1 MRLSPNLFGL
11 LGVLSSASGKNHRFL
26 HQLDPIPLQR
36 TTVLLKKPQ
45 MNSLGRT
52 LLRFWNS
59 SIGKKLIV
67 ALTGLMLV
75 GFLLGHMAGNLLVF
89 QGRGAINEYAE
100 FLHHML
106 HGWGIWFARIGL
118 LVAFFLHIFATVS
131 LVRQNRAARDSRYA
145 HEATVQASGSSRIMI
160 WSGLTVLA
168 FVVFHILHFTIR
180 VDPDL
185 ASMKDP
191 VDPSRHDVYG
201 MVIAGFS
208 NPVVVLFYIV
218 AISLLCSHL
227 SHGIASIFQ
236 TLGLRSEKS
245 RAAIR
250 TLGLAISAI
259 LWIGFLSVPFLV
271 ATGVL
276 KDAKGAATHRSPG
289 PSAAERPR

>member
-1 MRLSPNLFGL
+1 
-11 LGVLSSASGKNHRFL
+11 
-26 HQLDPIPLQR
+26 
-36 TTVLLKKPQ
+36 

-67 ALTGLMLV
+67 AVTGLMLV
-75 GFLLGHMAGNLLVF
+75 GFLVGHMAGNLLIF
-89 QGRGAINEYAE
+89 QGREDLNGYAE

-106 HGWGIWFARIGL
+106 HGWGVWFVRIGL
-118 LVAFFLHIFATVS
+118 LTAFVLHIVATVS
-131 LVRQNRAARDSRYA
+131 LVQQNRAARDSRYA
-145 HEATVQASGSSRIMI
+145 HDATVQASGSSRIMI

-168 FVVFHILHFTIR
+168 FVVFHIFHFTVR
-180 VDPDL
+180 VDSQL
-185 ASMKDP
+185 AAMKDP
-191 VDPSRHDVYG
+191 GDPSRHDVYG

-208 NPVVVLFYIV
+208 NPLVVLFYIV

-236 TLGLRSEKS
+236 TLGLRTVKT

-250 TLGLAISAI
+250 AVGLAVSVV
-259 LWIGFLSVPFLV
+259 LWLGFLSIPFLV

-276 KDAKGAATHRSPG
+276 KDDKGAAANLSPG
-289 PSAAERPR
+289 HVQQSPLADN